1 MLYSVVIPVYNEE
14 GNLRAL
20 YERLVRVLL
29 SLSVDYE
36 IVFVDDG
43 STDHSLSTIKKL
55 ARLDNHIKF
64 LSFSR
69 NFGHEAASTAGLDK
83 ARGDVV
89 VLMDA
94 DLQDPPEAIKA
105 LSDKWKEGY
114 QVVYGQRGKREGEFF
129 FKRATAFLFY
139 RFLNLL
145 TDVHIPLDTGDFR
158 LMDKAVVQDLKK
170 CREQNRF
177 VRGLMSWLGYK
188 QIGISYDRPERKSGS
203 TKYGFF
209 KLLILSLDALCGFSI
224 VPLRIATLL
233 GLVTLI
239 ISAVFTIVII
249 MQKLVLGLNIPGY
262 ALATAGMFFL
272 GGVELLLLGVI
283 GEYVG
288 RIYRQVQQRPLYL
301 VREESGWEK
310 NQDA

>member
-14 GNLRAL
+14 GNLPAL
-20 YERLVRVLL
+20 YERLVKVLL
-29 SLSVDYE
+29 SISVDYE
-36 IVFVDDG
+36 IIFVDDG
-43 STDHSLSTIKKL
+43 SNDHSLSIIKNL
-55 ARLDNHIKF
+55 SRLDNHLKF
-64 LSFSR
+64 ISFSR
-69 NFGHEAASTAGLDK
+69 NFGHEAASTAGFDK
-83 ARGDVV
+83 ACGDVV

-94 DLQDPPEAIKA
+94 DLQDPPEVIKA

-114 QVVYGQRGKREGEFF
+114 QVVYGQRRKREGEFF

-158 LMDKAVVQDLKK
+158 LMDKAVVQDLRK

-177 VRGLMSWLGYK
+177 VRGLMSWIGYK
-188 QIGISYDRPERKSGS
+188 QIGISYDRPERKSGT

-209 KLLILSLDALCGFSI
+209 KLLILSLDAICGFSI
-224 VPLRIATLL
+224 VPLRLATLL

-239 ISAVFTIVII
+239 ISTVFAGVII

-301 VREESGWEK
+301 VREEGGWED
-310 NQDA
+310 NQNA

>member
-14 GNLRAL
+14 ENLQAL
-20 YERLVRVLL
+20 YERLVKVLL

-36 IVFVDDG
+36 IIFVDDC
-43 STDHSLSTIKKL
+43 STDHSLSIIRKL
-55 ARLDNHIKF
+55 AQLDKYVKF
-64 LSFSR
+64 LTFSR
-69 NFGHEAASTAGLDK
+69 NFGHEAASTAGLDR
-83 ARGDVV
+83 ARGDAVI
-89 VLMDA
+89 LMDA
-94 DLQDPPEAIKA
+94 DLQDPPEVIKPF
-105 LSDKWKEGY
+105 SDKWKEGY
-114 QVVYGQRGKREGEFF
+114 QVVYGQRRKREGESF

-139 RFLNLL
+139 RLLNLL
-145 TDVHIPLDTGDFR
+145 TDVDMPFDTGDFR

-177 VRGLMSWLGYK
+177 VRGLVPWLGYK
-188 QIGISYDRPERKSGS
+188 QTGIWYDRPERKSGT

-209 KLLILSLDALCGFSI
+209 KLLIVSLDAISGFSI

-233 GLVTLI
+233 GFVTVI
-239 ISAVFTIVII
+239 ISAVFAIAITVH
-249 MQKLVLGLNIPGY
+249 KLVLGLNIPGY

-272 GGVELLLLGVI
+272 GGVEMLLLGVI
-283 GEYVG
+283 GEYIG

-301 VREESGWEK
+301 VREEGGWEE

>member
-1 MLYSVVIPVYNEE
+1 MIYSVVIPVYNEE

-20 YERLVRVLL
+20 YERLVKVLL
-29 SLSVDYE
+29 SLSEDYE
-36 IVFVDDG
+36 IIFVDDG
-43 STDHSLSTIKKL
+43 STDHSLSIIKQL
-55 ARLDNHIKF
+55 AGLDQRLKF
-64 LSFSR
+64 ISFSR
-69 NFGHEAASTAGLDK
+69 NFGHEAASTAGFDK
-83 ARGDVV
+83 ASGDVV

-94 DLQDPPEAIKA
+94 DLQDPPEVIKA

-114 QVVYGQRGKREGEFF
+114 QVVYGQRRKREGECL

-139 RFLNLL
+139 RVLNLL

-209 KLLILSLDALCGFSI
+209 KLLILSLDAICGFSI

-301 VREESGWEK
+301 VREEGGWEE